1 MKKLAVIAPIL
12 LLVAGRANAA
22 YDPEDNLKA
31 YIQLGGKFDSNVF
44 RLPADINNNASQA
57 KGSRYDIT
65 VTPELGVQY
74 NQSISRQSF
83 ELKSSIS
90 SPKHKNFSDLDYLG
104 WNASGLWKWM
114 IGNAFYGEI
123 KYSDSK
129 TLSSFEDVSEST
141 NNSAAVVTDLIRSKV
156 TSVSANYLIG
166 HNIQITAAV
175 DKNDATHSS
184 ISTLDM
190 SKTNGTVA
198 IVYVADQGSSFQ
210 LYSGY
215 TDYTY
220 KNDLNPIITATMR
233 GLSTQEN
240 GISAKWVYSQKIQFN
255 TSLGQVDTHFDSSQ
269 VVPKTYVGNF
279 SVNYAPDSK
288 VKIKANSG
296 KTVESG
302 INGQGRNVL
311 LTYSLRTDVLVSPKI
326 NYYFSANYSRRDYDS
341 ATNQNNQQDRDGSL
355 QFGLNYSPLRNID
368 VSAFSVV
375 SKRGVRNAAYP
386 AGFEAAILGL
396 STRVWF

>member
-1 MKKLAVIAPIL
+1 MKKLAVLAPIL

-22 YDPEDNLKA
+22 YDPEDSLKT
-31 YIQLGGKFDSNVF
+31 YIQIGSKFDSNVF
-44 RLPADINNNASQA
+44 RLPTNINNNASQA

-65 VTPELGVQY
+65 VAPELGIQY

-83 ELKSSIS
+83 ELKSGLS
-90 SPKHKNFSDLDYLG
+90 SLKHKNFSDLDYSG

-156 TSVSANYLIG
+156 ASASANYLIG
-166 HNIQITAAV
+166 HNLQLTAAV
-175 DKNDATHSS
+175 DKSDATHSS
-184 ISTLDM
+184 LSTLDI
-190 SKTNGTVA
+190 SKTNGTIA
-198 IVYVADQGSSFQ
+198 IVYVADQGSSVQ

-220 KNDLNPIITATMR
+220 KNDLNPIITASMR

-240 GISAKWVYSQKIQFN
+240 GISAKWAYSQKIQFN

-269 VVPKTYVGNF
+269 VAPKTYVGNL
-279 SVNYAPDSK
+279 SANYVPDSK
-288 VKIKANSG
+288 VKIKASAG

-302 INGQGRNVL
+302 VNGQGRNVL
-311 LTYSLRTDVLVSPKI
+311 LTYSFRTDFLASPKI
-326 NYYFSANYSRRDYDS
+326 TYYFSANYSRRDYDL
-341 ATNQNNQQDRDGSL
+341 AANQSNQQDRDGSL

-368 VSAFSVV
+368 VSAFSAV
-375 SKRGVRNAAYP
+375 SKRGVRNATYP
-386 AGFEAAILGL
+386 AGFEAFILGL